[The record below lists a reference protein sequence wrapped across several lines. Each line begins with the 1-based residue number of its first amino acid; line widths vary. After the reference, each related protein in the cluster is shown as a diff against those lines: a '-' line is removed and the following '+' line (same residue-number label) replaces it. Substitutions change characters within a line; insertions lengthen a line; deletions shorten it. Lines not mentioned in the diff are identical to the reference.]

1 MRASSFNLSGMM
13 FAEVFITIRNSARA
27 FARAPVL
34 SLALLFTIALGVGSN
49 ASVYGFVQG
58 LTHAG
63 SSLEY
68 ADRIVSIFK
77 QDRFRAAGP
86 LSRDEYRLLDQQAD
100 AFDWIEA
107 VRVTPSD
114 ITIGDRSE
122 IVTVTAVMPK
132 LAAALKVPLGNG
144 VVLSYR
150 IWQSDFG
157 GRADAIG
164 NHIRIDNVDYP
175 ITGVAPIQLEGLYR
189 DRPTDVWMPLQARS
203 LKGADGSGR
212 DLWVFARLRRAV
224 STGQAEAAV
233 HVKFGDSVAVRVIPF
248 TGTPPRMAQG
258 LSRVV
263 RLLNF
268 AAGAVFFIACI
279 NVASLL
285 LGRALKRSGETSL
298 RVALGATRAK
308 LVGELLSDSIVISL
322 AGGAFGMLLA
332 VCSEHA
338 FPALLFQQDAERLV
352 FAPRLLPIVAASL
365 LCVSVTALCGIV
377 PVFAT
382 STDRPWTILRRESG
396 LPSKTV
402 RRLRTS
408 LAVAEITTCC
418 MLVICAVVLSE
429 SFHSALE
436 TGTGKR
442 LGDPVLITVQA
453 QAQPDVDIKH
463 FAEVEQRARSIATL
477 SSLAWAARL
486 PGDQPTWRSFRIQPS
501 TPNHR
506 EVELDI
512 DWLTPDSL
520 ESIDTQPTAGR
531 LFSLRDQARKVAV
544 VDEEAAAVLFGRE
557 TVGIVIQD
565 PAGVPTEIIGVVRR
579 NSTSPLKRQRP
590 TIYYNYGGPAAAPE
604 RVSRARFRVPVVLP
618 STHFELNV
626 NVVSPSYFD
635 ELGLSLIAG
644 QEFSKRPLPG
654 EGRMAVINQEAA
666 GLYFSSNPLGAG
678 LIDDYGVRT
687 AITGVVGSHLLGA
700 FQRQEEPTIYLPMWQ
715 DALPRMTLI
724 LEASKWN
731 DRILTDLRHGI
742 ESIPGPSVAPVV
754 IKTLDMQLAQS
765 GLAPLRIAML
775 ILGASASTAL
785 VLSFLGL
792 LSVQSDAERQR
803 RRELALQMAF
813 GAQRWHIA
821 FAVFKRAARLASA
834 GTLIGMSVSVALFH
848 TMVRETAINSPPM
861 GVWLIAAL
869 TPALAVMIAA
879 VLPAYRASIV
889 NPTTVMGDDR

>member
-1 MRASSFNLSGMM
+1 M
-13 FAEVFITIRNSARA
+13 FAEAFITIRNSARA

-34 SLALLFTIALGVGSN
+34 SLALLFTIALGVGSD

-77 QDRFRAAGP
+77 QDRFRSAGP
-86 LSRDEYRLLDQQAD
+86 LSGDEYRLLDQQAD

-114 ITIGDRSE
+114 ITIGDHSE
-122 IVTVTAVMPK
+122 IVTVAAVMPN
-132 LAAALKVPLGNG
+132 LAVALKVPLGNG

-150 IWQSDFG
+150 FWQSDFD
-157 GRADAIG
+157 GRTDAIG
-164 NHIRIDNVDYP
+164 KHIRIDSVDYP

-189 DRPTDVWMPLQARS
+189 DRPTDVWMSLQARS
-203 LKGADGSGR
+203 LKSVDGSGR
-212 DLWVFARLRRAV
+212 DLWVLARLRRAV

-233 HVKFGDSVAVRVIPF
+233 HLKFGNSVAVSVIPF

-263 RLLNF
+263 RLLNL

-285 LGRALKRSGETSL
+285 LGRALRRSGETSL
-298 RVALGATRAK
+298 RIALGATRAK

-322 AGGAFGMLLA
+322 AGGAFGTLLA
-332 VCSEHA
+332 VWSEHA
-338 FPALLFQQDAERLV
+338 IPALLFQQDAERLV
-352 FAPRLLPIVAASL
+352 FTPHLLPIVAASL

-402 RRLRTS
+402 QRLRTG
-408 LAVAEITTCC
+408 LAVAQITTCS

-442 LGDPVLITVQA
+442 LSDPVLITVQA
-453 QAQPDVDIKH
+453 QARPDVDIKH
-463 FAEVEQRARSIATL
+463 FAEVAQRARSIATL

-501 TPNHR
+501 TPNDR
-506 EVELDI
+506 DVELDI
-512 DWLTPDSL
+512 DWFTPESL
-520 ESIDTQPTAGR
+520 EFIDTEPAAGR
-531 LFSLRDQARKVAV
+531 LFSLRDQARRVAV
-544 VDEEAAAVLFGRE
+544 VDEEAAAELFGLE

-565 PAGVPTEIIGVVRR
+565 PAGMPTEIIGVVRR
-579 NSTSPLKRQRP
+579 NATSPLNSRRP
-590 TIYYNYGGPAAAPE
+590 TIYYNYGGPSVAPE

-618 STHFELNV
+618 SMHVELNV

-644 QEFSKRPLPG
+644 QEFPERPLPG
-654 EGRMAVINQEAA
+654 EGRVTVINQEAA

-687 AITGVVGSHLLGA
+687 AIIGVVGSHLLGT

-715 DALPRMTLI
+715 DAPPRMTLI

-731 DRILTDLRHGI
+731 DRILTDLRRGI

-754 IKTLDMQLAQS
+754 IKTLDVQLAQS
-765 GLAPLRIAML
+765 GLAPLRIATL

-803 RRELALQMAF
+803 CRELALHMAF
-813 GAQRWHIA
+813 GAQRWQIA
-821 FAVFKRAARLASA
+821 FVVFKRAARLASV
-834 GTLIGMSVSVALFH
+834 GTLIGMLGSLALWRVVA
-848 TMVRETAINSPPM
+848 RDTAISSPSFW
-861 GVWLIAAL
+861 GWLIAAL
-869 TPALAVMIAA
+869 SPALAVMIAA

>member
-1 MRASSFNLSGMM
+1 MM
-13 FAEVFITIRNSARA
+13 IAEVFFTIRNSARA

-34 SLALLFTIALGVGSN
+34 SLALLFTIALGIGSN

-58 LTHAG
+58 LTHTG

-86 LSRDEYRLLDQQAD
+86 LSRDEYRLLNQRVD

-107 VRVTPSD
+107 VRITPSD
-114 ITIGDRSE
+114 VIIGDRSE
-122 IVTVTAVMPK
+122 IVTVTAVMPNV
-132 LAAALKVPLGNG
+132 AAALKVPLGNG

-150 IWQSDFG
+150 FWQSDFG
-157 GRADAIG
+157 GRTDAIG
-164 NHIRIDNVDYP
+164 HHIRIDNVDYP

-189 DRPTDVWMPLQARS
+189 DRPTDVWMPLQSGS
-203 LKGADGSGR
+203 LEGVDGSGR
-212 DLWVFARLRRAV
+212 DLWVLARLRRAV

-233 HVKFGDSVAVRVIPF
+233 HVKFGDSVVVNVISF

-268 AAGAVFFIACI
+268 AAGAVFFVACI
-279 NVASLL
+279 NVGSLL
-285 LGRALKRSGETSL
+285 LGRALRRSGETSL

-322 AGGAFGMLLA
+322 AGGAFGMFLA
-332 VCSEHA
+332 VWSEHGL
-338 FPALLFQQDAERLV
+338 PAILFQQDAERLV

-377 PVFAT
+377 PAFAT

-402 RRLRTS
+402 RRLRTA
-408 LAVAEITTCC
+408 LAVAQITTCC
-418 MLVICAVVLSE
+418 MLVTCAVVLSE
-429 SFHSALE
+429 SLHSALE
-436 TGTGKR
+436 TGAGKR

-453 QAQPDVDIKH
+453 QAQPDVDIKY

-477 SSLAWAARL
+477 SSLAWTARL

-520 ESIDTQPTAGR
+520 ELIDTQPTAGR

-579 NSTSPLKRQRP
+579 NSTSALNRQRP
-590 TIYYNYGGPAAAPE
+590 TIYYNYGGPSVAAE

-618 STHFELNV
+618 STRVALNV
-626 NVVSPSYFD
+626 NVASPSYFD

-644 QEFSKRPLPG
+644 QEFPERPLPG
-654 EGRMAVINQEAA
+654 EGRVAVINQEAA

-687 AITGVVGSHLLGA
+687 AIAGVVGSHLLGA

-715 DALPRMTLI
+715 DAPPRMTLI
-724 LEASKWN
+724 LEASKSN
-731 DRILTDLRHGI
+731 DRILTDLRREI
-742 ESIPGPSVAPVV
+742 ESIPGPKVAPVV

-765 GLAPLRIAML
+765 GLAPLRIATL

-792 LSVQSDAERQR
+792 ISVQSDAERQR
-803 RRELALQMAF
+803 RRELALHMAF
-813 GAQRWHIA
+813 GAQRWQIA
-821 FAVFKRAARLASA
+821 FVVFKRAARLASV
-834 GTLIGMSVSVALFH
+834 GTLIGMLGSLSLLHVV
-848 TMVRETAINSPPM
+848 VRDTATSSPPLW
-861 GVWLIAAL
+861 GLLIAAL
-869 TPALAVMIAA
+869 SPALAVMIAA
-879 VLPAYRASIV
+879 VLPAYRACII
-889 NPTTVMGDDR
+889 NPTTVMGNDR